1 MKSKCSENKLPASY
15 DDDEYREIIAALQLI
30 SHDMVI
36 AVDEGNYLHIGSIAA
51 ACIRHLE
58 FMKQT
63 IEDMESSYGD
73 TRH

>member
-1 MKSKCSENKLPASY
+1 
-15 DDDEYREIIAALQLI
+15 
-30 SHDMVI
+30 MVM

-63 IEDMESSYGD
+63 IEDMESNHGD